1 MPVLPATGQNF
12 DIEVPVLIIGGG
24 ASGLIAALAAKDAG
38 VDPVVLE
45 RDLVPSGSTALS
57 SGMIPACET
66 QIQRGMGVED
76 SVEIM
81 SADIL
86 RKSRD
91 QADPAI
97 VEAMCRASGPTIDWL
112 VEKHGL
118 ELTLVEGFLY
128 PGHSKL
134 RMHAPVSRSGADLMA
149 GLIKAAEASG
159 VDIMTGAHVTDV
171 FADEQ
176 NAVKG
181 VRIERPDQSS
191 EIIGCKA
198 LILACNGFGGNAAM
212 VRQLIPDMAEA
223 LYFGHTGNQGDA
235 IHWGQDLG
243 AATRHLG
250 SYQGHGSVCHPH
262 GILMSWALMM
272 EGGVQLNAKGK
283 RFSNEHDGYSE
294 QARRVLRQPGAIAWN
309 IFDDRLRSLVADFED
324 FRQAENHGAIL
335 KADDLRE
342 LAEITEVDQASV
354 VKTLADVA
362 RFTTGDQQDPYG
374 RNFSGH
380 PILQAPFYA
389 VRVTGALFHT
399 QGGLVVDANARVL
412 DQRSHPLP
420 NLFAS
425 GGAACGVSGSEDWGY
440 LSGNGLLSAVSFG
453 KIAGA
458 SAAKLLTSSAG
469 DFSFASGE

>member
-1 MPVLPATGQNF
+1 MPVLPAEGQLF
-12 DIEVPVLIIGGG
+12 DIEVPVLIIGAG

-66 QIQRGMGVED
+66 RIQHEKNVVD
-76 SVEIM
+76 SVDIM
-81 SADIL
+81 AADIMH
-86 RKSRD
+86 KSRD
-91 QADPAI
+91 QADRSI
-97 VEAMCRASGPTIDWL
+97 VEAMCRASGPAIDWL

-149 GLIKAAEASG
+149 GLIKAVEACDI
-159 VDIMTGAHVTDV
+159 DIMTGAHVTDI

-191 EIIGCKA
+191 EVIGCRA
-198 LILACNGFGGNAAM
+198 LILACNGFGGNAEM
-212 VRQLIPDMAEA
+212 VRRLIPDMAEA

-235 IHWGQDLG
+235 ISWGQDLG
-243 AATRHLG
+243 AATKHLG
-250 SYQGHGSVCHPH
+250 SFQGHGSVCQPH

-272 EGGVQLNAKGK
+272 EGGVQLNAEGK

-294 QARRVLRQPGAIAWN
+294 QARRVLQQTGAIAWN
-309 IFDDRLRSLVADFED
+309 IFDDRLRNIVADFED

-335 KADDLRE
+335 KADSLSE
-342 LAEITEVDQASV
+342 LADIIEVDEAILV
-354 VKTLADVA
+354 ETFADIA
-362 RFTTGDQQDPYG
+362 RFAAGDQQDPHG
-374 RNFSGH
+374 RDFSKH
-380 PILQAPFYA
+380 PVLNAPFYA
-389 VRVTGALFHT
+389 ARVTGALFHT
-399 QGGLVVDANARVL
+399 QGGLLVDTNARVL
-412 DQRSHPLP
+412 DLRSHPLP

-453 KIAGA
+453 RIAGM
-458 SAAKLLTSSAG
+458 SAAKL
-469 DFSFASGE
+469 